1 MSALHK
7 LHALLVI
14 ALLMPLAVHANPDAG
29 KFYFV
34 AGTAMIYPD
43 LEYEDPSLDAGDR
56 LPRLARR
63 LIRQPVSIPATAI
76 DVSDIA
82 LIGGSIGYQFTEA
95 VAGEAV
101 VGLPGAV
108 DFVGG
113 GLLAPLGKFAEF
125 KTGDFIPLLLNVL
138 YRPLPGRTLRPYVG
152 AGPALAI
159 IRKADVTN
167 PVVDGLL
174 SIDFP
179 TLNWGWGVQTGIQVD
194 VTDQW
199 FMRLDAKYLR
209 VYVDEIDLK
218 VRALGRSLDIPITD
232 GEMSMPLISFGI
244 GRTF

>member
-1 MSALHK
+1 MSSVRAFL
-7 LHALLVI
+7 ALLVVT
-14 ALLMPLAVHANPDAG
+14 LLMPVAVHANPDAG

-43 LEYEDPSLDAGDR
+43 LKFEDPSLEPGKR
-56 LPRLARR
+56 LPPLVRR
-63 LIRQPVSIPATAI
+63 LVRRPLAIPDTAI
-76 DVSDIA
+76 DIPDIA

-95 VAGEAV
+95 FAAEAV

-125 KTGDFIPLLLNVL
+125 KTGDFIPILLNVL
-138 YRPLPGRTLRPYVG
+138 YRPLPGRTVRPYVG
-152 AGPALAI
+152 AGPALAV

-179 TLNWGWGVQTGIQVD
+179 TLNWGWGVQAGVQVD
-194 VTDQW
+194 VTHEW

-218 VRALGRSLDIPITD
+218 VGALGQSLDIPITD